1 MNPSPAGRRC
11 DSGAAALRGAAW
23 LSVAVHLL
31 AGLAMALVLRHGL
44 ETNSDFLDRLRFLV
58 EHKRLWQL
66 AWFPW
71 NLAALAMLYFVVCYR
86 RAHQHQGLGNH
97 LLDYALVLC
106 AAAVPLDL
114 AAEAIEMA
122 AIPELAALPHRPE
135 NSVGAN
141 PFSLFHVW
149 HRTAVILTGC
159 FANGLYTLAA
169 VMLTWSTRRAS
180 PRWLTGAGFVVGLGG
195 FWLSAAALLDSVTGM
210 FLANV
215 ILVPAILLWQSGI
228 ALTSAVPTSAPLP
241 VPSEG

>member
-1 MNPSPAGRRC
+1 MNQPPAGHRRNS
-11 DSGAAALRGAAW
+11 DETALRRTAW

-44 ETNSDFLDRLRFLV
+44 ETNPDFLDRLRFLV

-86 RAHQHQGLGNH
+86 RAHRGHGLGDH
-97 LLDYALVLC
+97 ALDYALVLC

-114 AAEAIEMA
+114 TAEAIEMA
-122 AIPELAALPHRPE
+122 AIPELAALPQGSE
-135 NSVGAN
+135 DSGGAN
-141 PFSLFHVW
+141 PFVQFHVW

-159 FANGLYTLAA
+159 FANGLYTLSA
-169 VMLTWSTRRAS
+169 VMLTWSTCRVH
-180 PRWLTGAGFVVGLGG
+180 PRWLTAAGFVVGLGG
-195 FWLSAAALLDSVTGM
+195 LGLSAAALLDSVMGM

-228 ALTSAVPTSAPLP
+228 ALASPGDTSPPMAN
-241 VPSEG
+241 PSEV